1 MSTRSRSTA
10 SRTAPTA
17 SCATAWPRCST
28 SRAIPSRSSSGRRST
43 RRWRSSPTAARTWPT
58 SSRELFSRWPDVL
71 TLVVFIVVAA
81 LVFDFINGFH
91 DAANSIATVVS
102 TRVLT
107 PLQAVVW
114 AAFFNFVAAFGFG
127 VQVATTVGK
136 GVVVPAVVDQW
147 VILAGLAGAIAWDL
161 ITWYWGLPT
170 SSSHALIG
178 GFAGAAVMKAGFGS
192 LVAAGLIKI
201 GVFMILAPLIGLG
214 VGFALMVLT
223 INVFKN
229 ETPGRV
235 DKIFRRGQLRSA
247 AAYSLGHGTNDAQKT
262 MGIIAVLLFS
272 TGHLGREFYVPF
284 WVVLAAHA
292 AMGLGTMAGGWR
304 IVKTMG
310 MRITKFRPVGGFRAE
325 AAGALTRIGTAVGGI
340 PVSTTQTIS
349 GSIMGV
355 GAIQRFSAVRWG
367 VAGRIITAWLLTI
380 PASALIAAGTWLL
393 LRLVGPA

>member
-1 MSTRSRSTA
+1 M
-10 SRTAPTA
+10 
-17 SCATAWPRCST
+17 
-28 SRAIPSRSSSGRRST
+28 
-43 RRWRSSPTAARTWPT
+43 
-58 SSRELFSRWPDVL
+58 L
-71 TLVVFIVVAA
+71 TLVVLIVIVA

-136 GVVVPAVVDQW
+136 GVVAPAVVDQW

-178 GFAGAAVMKAGFGS
+178 GFAGAAVVKAGFGS

-201 GVFMILAPLIGLG
+201 GVFMILAPLIGLA

-223 INVFKN
+223 INIFKN

-235 DKIFRRGQLRSA
+235 DKIFRRGQLLSA

-272 TGHLGREFYVPF
+272 TGHLGPEFYVPF
-284 WVVLAAHA
+284 WVILAAHA

-310 MRITKFRPVGGFRAE
+310 MRITKLRPVGGFCAE
-325 AAGALTRIGTAVGGI
+325 AAGALTLIGTAIGGI

-380 PASALIAAGTWLL
+380 PASAVIAAGTWLL